1 MKFSIAE
8 KTQLINLQQQA
19 IIIYPICHHIK
30 IYLCKKREEKT
41 ANHETNSASLQD
53 HSYYKE
59 LAAISCV

>member
-30 IYLCKKREEKT
+30 IYLCKKRKKT
-41 ANHETNSASLQD
+41 ANLETNSASLQD

-59 LAAISCV
+59 LAAISYA